1 MLQQKNAKGGMPQ
14 CDNLQELGNISSSD
28 EIYKR
33 SDELKDDGMPLCK
46 IMTNIRHKMSPYK
59 TLRIC
64 SMTMQ

>member
-1 MLQQKNAKGGMPQ
+1 MPQ

-46 IMTNIRHKMSPYK
+46 IVTNIRHKMSTHK
-59 TLRIC
+59 TL
-64 SMTMQ
+64 